1 MESKQLHTERPL
13 FGQKYHLN
21 INLTASHEEFKLKL
35 RNRNE
40 THVHADY
47 AKKSTKSG
55 VC

>member
-1 MESKQLHTERPL
+1 MESKQLHTERHP

-21 INLTASHEEFKLKL
+21 INLTASHEEFKRKL
-35 RNRNE
+35 RNGNE

-47 AKKSTKSG
+47 AKNSTKSG